1 MQITKFVVAP
11 ESTDEAAHLQ
21 INYDAAEI
29 DVNMENIEHMNDDS
43 LLTEESFDEQ
53 QDSTLMTEEEELS
66 YHHAEQAGVDES
78 SGNELTLSIIAP
90 QLDVSR
96 NVVT

>member
-11 ESTDEAAHLQ
+11 ESTDEAAHSQ
-21 INYDAAEI
+21 INYDAADI

-66 YHHAEQAGVDES
+66 YHHAEQAAVDEP